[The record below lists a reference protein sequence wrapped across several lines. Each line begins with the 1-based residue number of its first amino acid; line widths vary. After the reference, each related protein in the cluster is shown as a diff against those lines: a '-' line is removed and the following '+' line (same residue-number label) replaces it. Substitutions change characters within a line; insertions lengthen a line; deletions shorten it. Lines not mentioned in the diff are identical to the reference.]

1 MLFQHGNGRA
11 HVLGEMIFLHARIEA
26 LGGVGVAQGIGR
38 SHSPVGTVRNAR
50 HFEQR
55 KEALFE

>member
-1 MLFQHGNGRA
+1 MLFEHGDRCA
-11 HVLGEMIFLHARIEA
+11 HVLGEVVFLHTCIEA

-38 SHSPVGTVRNAR
+38 SHSAVGTVGNAR

-55 KEALFE
+55 KEALLE